1 MTVLTRNAMS
11 NAGAGLHILCVAV
24 LFLGGLAFA
33 QDDVFVIPA
42 DAENG
47 VTIEAALDAGGD
59 GFSEGSVLQVGMPI
73 EQAIELLGGNPD
85 SETEVGGA
93 CGMLDILTWN
103 EIGTRI
109 ISVDGTVTSIVEGTQ
124 K

>member
-1 MTVLTRNAMS
+1 M
-11 NAGAGLHILCVAV
+11 
-24 LFLGGLAFA
+24 LFLGGVAFA

-47 VTIEAALDAGGD
+47 ATIEAALDAGGD

-93 CGMLDILTWN
+93 CGMLDILTWDEN
-103 EIGTRI
+103 GTRI
-109 ISVDGTVTSIVEGTQ
+109 ISVGGTVTSIVGGTQ